1 MHLQAIRAAVPG
13 FVIVGLV
20 GAAFFSNYYF
30 VTMQSQIQF
39 PPAIPTKYATRPIHF
54 FTVWGGLIAVL
65 LVFASAILV
74 PTVSRELAILRRG
87 ATTLGLNSS
96 SYAKFPWIV
105 SIGFVAFT
113 YFAWIIAH
121 YSFND
126 NAGGADLITRLPL
139 TTLLGAVFVG
149 LFVTTYRRGMRGADD
164 GAQVA
169 LILLTISALL
179 LFWAELFRLHDMFGG
194 RHNTVFKFYYQV
206 WIFFAVVGGY
216 SIYFW
221 MRRHPSFIGRIRYL
235 SVAAVVIAALLIAVS
250 LYYPFAA
257 TAGKSSESGTEF
269 TLDGLRFLENSGSAV
284 PEAMDWIRENV
295 RNEDVLIEA
304 PGNSYT
310 QHGRFSGWTGRPA
323 ILGWTGHQSQWRGGD
338 EWWIDRNS
346 DVERIYTSADDA
358 ETLALI
364 ERYSADYLVV
374 SPNERQKYTEL
385 DVSKF
390 DRIGRRVFENE
401 QVIIF
406 ALGE

>member
-1 MHLQAIRAAVPG
+1 
-13 FVIVGLV
+13 
-20 GAAFFSNYYF
+20 
-30 VTMQSQIQF
+30 
-39 PPAIPTKYATRPIHF
+39 
-54 FTVWGGLIAVL
+54 
-65 LVFASAILV
+65 
-74 PTVSRELAILRRG
+74 
-87 ATTLGLNSS
+87 
-96 SYAKFPWIV
+96 
-105 SIGFVAFT
+105 
-113 YFAWIIAH
+113 
-121 YSFND
+121 
-126 NAGGADLITRLPL
+126 
-139 TTLLGAVFVG
+139 
-149 LFVTTYRRGMRGADD
+149 
-164 GAQVA
+164 
-169 LILLTISALL
+169 
-179 LFWAELFRLHDMFGG
+179 MFGG

-216 SIYFW
+216 SIYYW

-235 SVAAVVIAALLIAVS
+235 SVAAVAIATLLIAVS

-295 RNEDVLIEA
+295 SNDDVLIEA

-338 EWWIDRNS
+338 EWWIDRNG
-346 DVERIYTSADDA
+346 DVERIYSSPDDA
-358 ETLALI
+358 EALALI